1 MPPALYN
8 SRENT
13 IQIQHRP
20 GFPGCGKVENVAKEA
35 GTERRLAPRRK
46 APNKGAAILIMPRF
60 EDNRHLL
67 LDCAKLLGK
76 GETAVAYSRLKAGW
90 QRLRRVPVAG
100 YRNLSEFVHHAVL
113 AIETGEF
120 EGSRY
125 ILLTAAASF
134 GWAAPNES

>member
-1 MPPALYN
+1 MDPPLHN
-8 SRENT
+8 SGENT
-13 IQIQHRP
+13 IQMQYGPDFPWCERVGNMAIEGSPLRRVARRP
-20 GFPGCGKVENVAKEA
+20 KL
-35 GTERRLAPRRK
+35 TQR
-46 APNKGAAILIMPRF
+46 GAVILTMPRF

-67 LDCAKLLGK
+67 LDCAKLLNK
-76 GETAVAYSRLKAGW
+76 GETAVAYSLLKAGW